1 MDKEHLNIHD
11 PHNQHTWAD
20 DQLPWWV
27 APLKAVG
34 VIAIVLGVITVIYLL
49 GGV

>member
-11 PHNQHTWAD
+11 QHNQHTWAND
-20 DQLPWWV
+20 RLPWWV

-34 VIAIVLGVITVIYLL
+34 VIAIVLGVITIIYLL